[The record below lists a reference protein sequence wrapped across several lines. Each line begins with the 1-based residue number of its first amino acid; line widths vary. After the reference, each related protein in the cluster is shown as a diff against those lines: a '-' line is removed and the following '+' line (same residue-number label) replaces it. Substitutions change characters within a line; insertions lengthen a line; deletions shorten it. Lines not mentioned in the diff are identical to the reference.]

1 MFFKLFKL
9 YKKYIRQGGGF
20 YTSKNNF
27 FKSDKEPGHVYCVN
41 YRFFSPLFLFV
52 FVTNIFVKN
61 LDLNMNKIMI
71 LTATL
76 ASQFGKAANLGTA
89 QSLPDSF
96 RFF

>member
-1 MFFKLFKL
+1 MTLQKVYQTGRRFL
-9 YKKYIRQGGGF
+9 YL
-20 YTSKNNF
+20 KNNF